1 MLKKGAIGVFDSGYG
16 GLTILQ
22 AIQEKLPDYD
32 YIYLGDNA
40 RVPYGPRSFNTV
52 YEYTKQCAYKLWEMD
67 CPLVILACNTA
78 SAKALRNIQHKD
90 LPVGRKILGVIR
102 PTTEKIGHYSLTGH
116 IGILA
121 TEGTVKSLS
130 YQIEIERFF
139 PGVSVFQQAC
149 PFWVPLVENNE
160 IESPGAHYFIEREI
174 KALLA
179 QSPKIDTIVLACTHY
194 PLLLPIIRQYT
205 PKGVTLISQGE
216 LVANSLEDYLQRHS
230 NIEERCTKNQLT
242 RFFTTE
248 QPQEFTQKASLFTN
262 QEIKAGYCKVD

>member
-1 MLKKGAIGVFDSGYG
+1 M
-16 GLTILQ
+16 
-22 AIQEKLPDYD
+22 
-32 YIYLGDNA
+32 
-40 RVPYGPRSFNTV
+40 
-52 YEYTKQCAYKLWEMD
+52 
-67 CPLVILACNTA
+67 
-78 SAKALRNIQHKD
+78 
-90 LPVGRKILGVIR
+90 
-102 PTTEKIGHYSLTGH
+102 
-116 IGILA
+116 
-121 TEGTVKSLS
+121 
-130 YQIEIERFF
+130 
-139 PGVSVFQQAC
+139 
-149 PFWVPLVENNE
+149 PLVENNE

-262 QEIKAGYCKVD
+262 QEIKAEYCKVD